1 MNFIYI
7 IFFLILI
14 IIILVYIKNKYLTDQ
29 YENFDTQEEITPEIP
44 ILESTPEAQVS
55 ETTLEEPLQE
65 TTLEEPLQE
74 TTLEAPLQ
82 ETTLEAPLQETTQEE
97 PVLDNSMIT
106 IERIKLSPSNDIIRT
121 CIRDEKKCYY
131 ELDKII
137 KANKKPDITNS
148 FKVENNKGYS
158 LIISSDEDPILI
170 EKGMQIDIKVI
181 NDEVQFKF
189 TLLK

>member
-55 ETTLEEPLQE
+55 ETTPEEPLQE
-65 TTLEEPLQE
+65 TTP
-74 TTLEAPLQ
+74 EAPLQ
-82 ETTLEAPLQETTQEE
+82 ETTPEAPIQETTPEA
-97 PVLDNSMIT
+97 PILDNSMIT

-137 KANKKPDITNS
+137 KANKKSDLTNS
-148 FKVENNKGYS
+148 FKVENNRGYS

-170 EKGMQIDIKVI
+170 QKGMQIDIKVI

>member
-55 ETTLEEPLQE
+55 ETTPEEPLQE
-65 TTLEEPLQE
+65 TTPEAPIQE
-74 TTLEAPLQ
+74 TTPEAPI
-82 ETTLEAPLQETTQEE
+82 
-97 PVLDNSMIT
+97 LDNSMIT

-137 KANKKPDITNS
+137 KANKKSDLTNS
-148 FKVENNKGYS
+148 FKVENNRGYS

-170 EKGMQIDIKVI
+170 QKGMQIDIKVI